1 MLKKTHDY
9 DDIINCPRPDQS
21 KRGGIKVDER
31 AELFASF
38 EALNSPDENLLTKM
52 QLNCSVNLNLMRRN
66 SLISTSGSSKENQ
79 ASPENFR

>member
-38 EALNSPDENLLTKM
+38 EALNSPDEILDENATELFCESELDEKK
-52 QLNCSVNLNLMRRN
+52 LSDFDIRKLKRK
-66 SLISTSGSSKENQ
+66 SGKS
-79 ASPENFR
+79 